1 MARARI
7 LSLALLAA
15 CSSDLSGDWYGTCA
29 FSDSSYGYSGA
40 LGINVANGKGQRI
53 DGTVKLDMPD
63 DRSFTGEMTGLRSD
77 SYVEMDATVTAG
89 AADTYFF
96 DLTGELQDD
105 GSLEGTCVLSPNEQG
120 AAGLTG
126 GVVLEQP

>member
-15 CSSDLSGDWYGTCA
+15 CSSDLSGDWYGTCI

-40 LGINVANGKGQRI
+40 LGVNVANGKGQRI
-53 DGTVKLDMPD
+53 DGTVSLDMFN

-77 SYVEMDATVTAG
+77 SYVEMEATLTG
-89 AADTYFF
+89 ADDPYFF

-105 GSLEGTCVLSPNEQG
+105 GSLEGTCVLSPDEQG

-126 GVVLEQP
+126 SVVLEQP